1 MRYLVGTVCA
11 WAYLPELSTVS
22 SSSLAVGFGIHYLLF
37 ICLCGAYSHKA
48 FDILKKLKSYKSRA
62 ISTSI
67 AETVVPLLL
76 LLLLPL
82 ALLQVKLATL

>member
-22 SSSLAVGFGIHYLLF
+22 TSSLAVGFGIHYLFF
-37 ICLCGAYSHKA
+37 IIYLCGAYSHKA

-76 LLLLPL
+76 LLPL